1 VDVLKNAN
9 LGLRFLL
16 ELGALAAV
24 AYWGFTTGDGLLRW
38 VLGIAAPVAVAV
50 VWWLFVS
57 PKAAVDAPRPV
68 RLAVELAVWTA
79 AGAALWAAGHP
90 ALGVAFFV
98 VAVVSGVLNQIW
110 D

>member
-1 VDVLKNAN
+1 MDVLKNAN

-24 AYWGFTTGDGLLRW
+24 AYWGFTTGDGALRW
-38 VLGIAAPVAVAV
+38 VLAVAAPAAVAV

-57 PKAAVDAPRPV
+57 PKAAVDASRPV
-68 RLAVELAVWTA
+68 RLVIELGVWTA
-79 AGAALWAAGHP
+79 AGVALWAAGHP
-90 ALGVAFFV
+90 GLGIAFFV
-98 VAVVSGVLNQIW
+98 VAVVSGIVNAVL

>member
-1 VDVLKNAN
+1 MDVLKNAN

-24 AYWGFTTGDGLLRW
+24 AYWGFTVGDGALRW
-38 VLGIAAPVAVAV
+38 ILAIAAPVAVAV

-68 RLAVELAVWTA
+68 RLVVELGVWTA
-79 AGAALWAAGHP
+79 AAAALWAAGRP
-90 ALGVAFFV
+90 ALGAAFFV
-98 VAVVSGVLNQIW
+98 VAVASGVLNRVW

>member
-1 VDVLKNAN
+1 VDVLKNVN

-24 AYWGFTTGDGLLRW
+24 AYWGFTVGDGALRW
-38 VLGIAAPVAVAV
+38 ILALAAPVAVAV

-68 RLAVELAVWTA
+68 RLAVELAVWAA
-79 AGAALWAAGHP
+79 AGAALWAAVHP
-90 ALGVAFFV
+90 ALGIAFSL

-110 D
+110 S

>member
-1 VDVLKNAN
+1 MDVLKNAN

-24 AYWGFTTGDGLLRW
+24 AYWGFQTGDGALRW

-79 AGAALWAAGHP
+79 AGAALWAAADP
-90 ALGVAFFV
+90 TLGIAFFV
-98 VAVVSGVLNQIW
+98 VAVASGILNAVL